1 MSVADVFQPP
11 KEVPSASKLSC
22 GMLLFS
28 LYQSIFFLLSSE
40 QGLKKGQNDYK
51 LNHMKKGYLMARCLN
66 R

>member
-1 MSVADVFQPP
+1 
-11 KEVPSASKLSC
+11 
-22 GMLLFS
+22 MLLFS
-28 LYQSIFFLLSSE
+28 PYQSIFFLLSSE